1 MESKIQTLEI
11 DDWVVRVRTPQD
23 SDPHPVVLMLHGWTG
38 DEESMWI
45 FASRL
50 PEDGMLIAPRGL
62 YTSSLGGY
70 SWQSQRVD
78 GWPGM
83 EDFEPA
89 IEKLLDLL
97 NPRNFPAGDFSNF
110 RIVGFSQGA
119 ALTYA
124 FALLQ
129 PEKVRAFAGLSGF
142 LPQEVDSLVE
152 KQPLRGMKGFIAHGT
167 QDEMV
172 AVERARKAVER
183 LQDAGAQVTY
193 CEDDVG
199 HKLSLTCFK
208 GLESF
213 FAQKTRGTAG

>member
-23 SDPHPVVLMLHGWTG
+23 SGPHPVVLMLHGWTG

-50 PEDGMLIAPRGL
+50 PEDAMLIAPRGL

-78 GWPGM
+78 GWPGV

-97 NPRNFPAGDFSNF
+97 NPSNFPAGDFSNF
-110 RIVGFSQGA
+110 RMVGFSQGA
-119 ALTYA
+119 ALSYA

-142 LPQEVDSLVE
+142 LPREADSLVE
-152 KQPLRGMKGFIAHGT
+152 KQPLRGKKAFIAHGT

-172 AVERARKAVER
+172 AVERARKAVES

>member
-1 MESKIQTLEI
+1 MENKIQTLEI

-23 SDPHPVVLMLHGWTG
+23 SSPHPVVLMLHGWTG

-50 PEDGMLIAPRGL
+50 PENEILIAPRGL

-78 GWPGM
+78 GWPKVK
-83 EDFEPA
+83 DFEPA

-97 NPRNFPAGDFSNF
+97 NPSNFPAGDFSNF

-129 PEKVRAFAGLSGF
+129 PEKVRVFAGLSGF
-142 LPQEVDSLVE
+142 LPQEADSLVE
-152 KQPLRGMKGFIAHGT
+152 KQPLRGMKAFIAHGT

-213 FAQKTRGTAG
+213 FAQKTR